1 MNLGILGVGSFGKKH
16 INVLKNIQG
25 IKIIGFYDPDKK
37 KSIEVEK
44 KFKIKSFNS
53 DVDLIKNCDAI
64 DIVTNTRTHHH
75 LIKLCIKHDK
85 HIFVEKPICCTQEE
99 VDDLKHYG
107 QSYKKIIQVGH
118 IERYNPVSNIYK
130 LENTNFIE
138 INSYR
143 TGILSQR
150 NKKNSIILDLMIH
163 DIDFILNIVRS
174 DIESI
179 SSKKDNKEGDEYV
192 ESIIIFKNKKIAKL
206 TSERGVN
213 KNSYRLTKVIYK
225 DKLIE
230 LDFLNRKVNL
240 LESNQLKKI
249 TETDDKINPLESE
262 LTEFYNNVLKNK
274 KPKVS
279 LFDGCRAVEIALKI
293 EKKLNNNIL

>member
-25 IKIIGFYDPDKK
+25 IKIIGFFDPDKK

-44 KFKIKSFNS
+44 KFKIKSFKS

-249 TETDDKINPLESE
+249 IETDDKINPLESE

>member
-44 KFKIKSFNS
+44 KFKIKSFKS

-249 TETDDKINPLESE
+249 IETDDKINPLESE

>member
-44 KFKIKSFNS
+44 KFKIKSFRS

-85 HIFVEKPICCTQEE
+85 HIFVEKPICCTQDE

-118 IERYNPVSNIYK
+118 IERYNPVSNIYE

-179 SSKKDNKEGDEYV
+179 SSRKDNKEGDEYV

-213 KNSYRLTKVIYK
+213 KNSYRVTKVIYK

-249 TETDDKINPLESE
+249 IETDEKINPLESE

-293 EKKLNNNIL
+293 EKKIKQ

>member
-44 KFKIKSFNS
+44 KFKIKSFKS

-85 HIFVEKPICCTQEE
+85 HIFVEKPICCTQDE

-118 IERYNPVSNIYK
+118 IERYNPVSNIYE

-179 SSKKDNKEGDEYV
+179 SSRKDNKEGDEYV

-213 KNSYRLTKVIYK
+213 KNSYRVTKVIYK

-249 TETDDKINPLESE
+249 IETDEKINPLESE

-293 EKKLNNNIL
+293 EKKIKQ

>member
-44 KFKIKSFNS
+44 KFNIKSFKS

-85 HIFVEKPICCTQEE
+85 HIFVEKPICCTQDE

-118 IERYNPVSNIYK
+118 IERYNPVSNIYE

-179 SSKKDNKEGDEYV
+179 SSRKDNKEGDEYV

-213 KNSYRLTKVIYK
+213 KNSYRVTKVIYK

-249 TETDDKINPLESE
+249 IETDDKINPLESE

-293 EKKLNNNIL
+293 EKKINQ

>member
-44 KFKIKSFNS
+44 KFKIKSFKS

-85 HIFVEKPICCTQEE
+85 HIFVEKPICCTQDE

-118 IERYNPVSNIYK
+118 IERYNPVSNIYE
-130 LENTNFIE
+130 LENTNFVE

-179 SSKKDNKEGDEYV
+179 SSRKDNKEGDEYV

-240 LESNQLKKI
+240 LESDQLKKI
-249 TETDDKINPLESE
+249 IETDDKINPLESE

-274 KPKVS
+274 KPKVN